1 MCMWIHILD
10 TSVRTI
16 VRNILACF
24 IIYSKDNLNIHT
36 ISESVDIIIR
46 HMGARIKGNILILS
60 PHIALSA
67 IGLYLCFYFKF
78 H

>member
-1 MCMWIHILD
+1 MCMWIHISG

-24 IIYSKDNLNIHT
+24 IIYSKDTLNIHT

-67 IGLYLCFYFKF
+67 IGLYLCFSF
-78 H
+78 